1 MGAHVFRFF
10 DPAGFT
16 KGISDEQL
24 RWYRAAELKHGR
36 VCMLAFTGWLVQSV
50 NHVSFAGTIDSA
62 GTSFKQIGEL
72 KFYEQWDAIP
82 PAGRL
87 QILSAIGLLEFVSE
101 ATTKPHYVFGGNSM
115 GPNFWPFNLWYAR
128 FEGKPEKLRMQQM
141 KVCAFLSPF
150 EVNSERC

>member
-1 MGAHVFRFF
+1 MVRF
-10 DPAGFT
+10 AL
-16 KGISDEQL
+16 I
-24 RWYRAAELKHGR
+24 
-36 VCMLAFTGWLVQSV
+36 LVRSGQV
-50 NHVSFAGTIDSA
+50 VLF
-62 GTSFKQIGEL
+62 
-72 KFYEQWDAIP
+72 
-82 PAGRL
+82 
-87 QILSAIGLLEFVSE
+87 LLEFVSE